1 MAKSSKISSNLIPQ
15 IYKSRKTILSLL
27 KTQGYNVDD
36 YSEFSNNEVH
46 VMTMNEQLDMLIE
59 RKDSSEDY
67 EDLALNQDKKV
78 YVKYHMS
85 KTLRQNNIEEL
96 IDDLFNIEQVLTKKD
111 DLIMI
116 IKDEPHEPI
125 IEALKHI
132 WETQGIFVTIFGLKR
147 LQFNILEHSLVFP
160 HRILNKR
167 DEKAIRQKYF
177 ITDDEQLP
185 EISRFDAVAMA
196 IGLRPGDVCEITRS
210 SKTAMETKFYRLCYN
225 KM

>member
-1 MAKSSKISSNLIPQ
+1 MAKTSKISSNLIPQ

-27 KTQGYNVDD
+27 KTQGYNVED

-59 RKDSSEDY
+59 RMDSSEDH
-67 EDLALNQDKKV
+67 EDIEMNKDKKV

-85 KTLRQNNIEEL
+85 KTLRHNNIEEL

-125 IEALKHI
+125 IEYLKHI
-132 WETQGIFVTIFGLKR
+132 WETQGIFITIFSLKR

-167 DEKAIRQKYF
+167 EEKEIREKYF
-177 ITDDEQLP
+177 IMSDEHLP
-185 EISRFDAVAMA
+185 EISRFDAVSMA
-196 IGLRPGDVCEITRS
+196 IGLRPGQMCEIVRS
-210 SKTAMETKFYRLCYN
+210 SKTAVETKFYRFCFN
-225 KM
+225 KI